1 MLVNTKQIVA
11 ARALLG
17 ISQRD
22 LARVSGVSLPTIA
35 RLEAGGDLSVAR
47 QATFDLL
54 VTFFMSNG
62 IRFVSDDNGSKRI
75 GVVLN
80 GVDAEI

>member
-22 LARVSGVSLPTIA
+22 LARRSGVSLPTIA

-47 QATFDLL
+47 QSTYDLL

-62 IRFVSDDNGSKRI
+62 IQFISDDNVSKRLGI
-75 GVVLN
+75 VLHRV
-80 GVDAEI
+80 GAEI